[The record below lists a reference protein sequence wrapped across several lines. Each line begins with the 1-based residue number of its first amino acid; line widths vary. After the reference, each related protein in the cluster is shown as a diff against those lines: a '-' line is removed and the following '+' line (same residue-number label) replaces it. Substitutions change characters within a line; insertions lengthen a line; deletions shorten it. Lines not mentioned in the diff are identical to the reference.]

1 MELIIFFFTLGF
13 SSVLIKLFSNK
24 MGWKVSWLLPIVLGF
39 VIAILT
45 TIFLSIN
52 QNKEQVK
59 SDTIPTK
66 TESVTTATSEP
77 VLNEDLTKTE
87 DLTET
92 EAYEFAQELF
102 KKIEGDEKF
111 LRDAFELK
119 EYNTLSKYVLTDWPE
134 YVNRPH
140 RFYPKAQVSY
150 GYKYFPSGDTVS
162 PYTPCDTALIDLN
175 LYAGAMQHLIREDTA
190 TMRKILRQEEEDYLK
205 SKARCKKRVDMTYEQ
220 ALAADEN
227 E

>member
-102 KKIEGDEKF
+102 KKI
-111 LRDAFELK
+111 
-119 EYNTLSKYVLTDWPE
+119 
-134 YVNRPH
+134 
-140 RFYPKAQVSY
+140 
-150 GYKYFPSGDTVS
+150 
-162 PYTPCDTALIDLN
+162 
-175 LYAGAMQHLIREDTA
+175 
-190 TMRKILRQEEEDYLK
+190 
-205 SKARCKKRVDMTYEQ
+205 
-220 ALAADEN
+220 
-227 E
+227 